1 MSASPGA
8 GYYYRRL
15 QEEISSGGVFRMGS
29 LFVRSALKKGV
40 ATNSSIWYR
49 FPLSDA
55 LPLKNTSLP
64 VAYDLMNFEEAK
76 RFFEE
81 NNSSFPWMYIEP
93 ELDAATQYGHMFPCL
108 RLHGK
113 VVAYQ
118 KIGLSKAYVLD
129 FQRLL
134 TLPPGTTISY
144 DAFVEP
150 SYRGK
155 GLGTSLLS
163 LTAHY
168 LKQAGYRII
177 WAQIPSWNVTSAN
190 MTRSA
195 GFIPLGEV
203 RYIRLLG
210 KEMFFKRP
218 RTLPLHFARCGPPN
232 HELKLEEL
240 SDNINSVS
248 SPEEHRKSI
257 S

>member
-1 MSASPGA
+1 MNVSRGA
-8 GYYYRRL
+8 EYYYRRF
-15 QEEISSGGVFRMGS
+15 QEEISSGGVFRTGS
-29 LFVRSALKKGV
+29 LFVRGAIRKGI
-40 ATNSSIWYR
+40 ATSSSVWYR

-55 LPLKNTSLP
+55 IPVIKPLLP
-64 VAYDLMNFEEAK
+64 VAYGLLTFEEAK
-76 RFFEE
+76 EFFEK
-81 NNSSFPWMYIEP
+81 NNPSFPWMYIEQ
-93 ELDAATQYGHMFPCL
+93 ELDAARRHGHIFPCL
-108 RLHGK
+108 RLNGS

-129 FQRLL
+129 FGRLL
-134 TLPPGTTISY
+134 ALPSGATISY

-150 SYRGK
+150 SCRGK

-177 WAQIPSWNVTSAN
+177 WAQIPSWNVTSAK

-203 RYIRLLG
+203 RYVRLFG

-218 RTLPLHFARCGPPN
+218 RNLPLRFERCGSSAG
-232 HELKLEEL
+232 ELKLEEI
-240 SDNINSVS
+240 SDKIKAFS
-248 SPEEHRKSI
+248 SPEERREPI